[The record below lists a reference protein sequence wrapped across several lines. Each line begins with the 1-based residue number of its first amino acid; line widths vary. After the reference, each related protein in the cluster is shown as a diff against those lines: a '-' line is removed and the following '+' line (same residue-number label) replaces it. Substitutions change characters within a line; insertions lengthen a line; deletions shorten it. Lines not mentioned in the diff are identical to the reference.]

1 MYKCTSISCLFSYI
15 NSCFASFR
23 SKLYLT
29 TKLLSYFVQSGSDKT
44 VKSALRVQKPLTTNS
59 SRCLTLDCDDE
70 N

>member
-29 TKLLSYFVQSGSDKT
+29 KLLSY
-44 VKSALRVQKPLTTNS
+44 RIS
-59 SRCLTLDCDDE
+59 SNPVVTKLLNLHLEFRNL
-70 N
+70 